1 MWELPKLGN
10 LHDKDIIFLSLM
22 NECRKLAPGS
32 RLSCALRNKLSKLSL
47 QERSEIVNR
56 SDGGCSPLFVVC
68 RRGQTEI
75 VEYLITFCNANIE
88 QRGLYEVADDRSTH
102 MVTPLWCAAVSGKLK
117 VVEFLLKQGADINA
131 VSDTGSTPVRSA
143 CFMTHLEV
151 VKYLV
156 EHGADINLPN
166 YNGGTCLINSVQS
179 SLLCEFLLRN
189 GADVNARDIQ
199 NKTAL
204 HYAIQEHRLET
215 TRLLLK
221 NGANIHARSRYGDDA
236 LQTACLKG
244 AGRIFE
250 YLTTNFSYS
259 SEKLANAHELLGATY
274 LDEHNDTFK
283 ALEYWRLALT
293 IRETHGL
300 LPKQPV
306 MPLLE
311 SYRFQRE
318 FQSMEELENMSGDL
332 DAIRIQ
338 SLLIAERIL
347 GSTHKDT
354 IFRLMYRGASYADM
368 VRHQHCIHLWRR
380 ALEIRTRKDSI
391 LYSDTCFTAQALVRL
406 MIDFNEK
413 HLPADG
419 LEAMQR
425 FKDILETYKLLT
437 DDIIEVRHLLTIRPV
452 YKRQAD
458 FFDKI
463 LKCITHLIYLMIE
476 NAVSK
481 EQKDLVEEHV
491 KSLIQ
496 IDPRTVGTQ
505 DSLLH
510 LCVSKMNTIW
520 SSYFIEE
527 EPVAVFPRRKVLEL
541 LLRNGASVTAKNK
554 DGSTPLH
561 IATFSCRDQI
571 NLTRYVKLLLDYG
584 AHIDQPNRK
593 GMVPTPSIMEHN
605 NHTNSPIPIL
615 DYVSLKCLCATAIS
629 KYGVPYKNQI
639 PRALE
644 EFMHL
649 HEPT

>member
-1 MWELPKLGN
+1 M
-10 LHDKDIIFLSLM
+10 S
-22 NECRKLAPGS
+22 ECKNLAPGS
-32 RLSCALRNKLSKLSL
+32 RLSCPLRSKLSKLSI

-56 SDGGCSPLFVVC
+56 LDAGCTPLFVVC
-68 RRGQTEI
+68 RRGQAEI
-75 VEYLITFCNANIE
+75 VEYLISYCNANIE

-117 VVEFLLKQGADINA
+117 VVELLLNQGANINA

-143 CFMTHLEV
+143 CFMTHVEV

-179 SLLCEFLLRN
+179 CLLCEFLLRN

-221 NGANIHARSRYGDDA
+221 NGANIYAKSRYGDDA

-250 YLTTNFSYS
+250 YLTSNFSYS
-259 SEKLANAHELLGATY
+259 PEKLANAHELLGATY

-283 ALEYWRLALT
+283 AMQYWKEAIL
-293 IRETHGL
+293 IRETNGL

-306 MPLLE
+306 MPVLE
-311 SYRFQRE
+311 SYRYQKE
-318 FQSMEELENMSGDL
+318 FGSMDELENISGDL

-347 GSTHKDT
+347 GSNHKDT

-368 VRHQHCIHLWRR
+368 MRHQHCIYLWRR
-380 ALEIRTRKDSI
+380 ALEIRTKKDSI

-406 MIDFNEK
+406 MIDYNEK
-413 HLPADG
+413 QLPVDAS
-419 LEAMQR
+419 EATQR
-425 FKDILETYKLLT
+425 FIDIFETYKLLT
-437 DDIIEVRHLLTIRPV
+437 DDIVEVRNLLMIRPV

-458 FFDKI
+458 FFDKV
-463 LKCITHLIYLMIE
+463 LRCITHLIFLLNSTAFCEEQRDMVE
-476 NAVSK
+476 K
-481 EQKDLVEEHV
+481 EVKALV
-491 KSLIQ
+491 Q
-496 IDPRTVGTQ
+496 IDPKTFSTQ

-510 LCVSKMNTIW
+510 LCVSRNNTIW
-520 SSYFIEE
+520 SSYFIDED
-527 EPVAVFPRRKVLEL
+527 PVTIFPRKKVMEL
-541 LLRNGASVTAKNK
+541 LLRNGASVTAANK
-554 DGSTPLH
+554 DGSSPLH
-561 IATFSCRDQI
+561 IAASFKDQVNFARHI
-571 NLTRYVKLLLDYG
+571 KLLLEYG
-584 AHIDQPNRK
+584 AHIDQPNKK
-593 GMVPTPSIMEHN
+593 GVTPAAAIIDYN
-605 NHTNSPIPIL
+605 KRTTPRIPIL
-615 DYVSLKCLCATAIS
+615 KYVNLKCLCASAIT
-629 KYGVPYKNQI
+629 KHKVPYKNQI

-644 EFMHL
+644 EFMQL
-649 HEPT
+649 HEST